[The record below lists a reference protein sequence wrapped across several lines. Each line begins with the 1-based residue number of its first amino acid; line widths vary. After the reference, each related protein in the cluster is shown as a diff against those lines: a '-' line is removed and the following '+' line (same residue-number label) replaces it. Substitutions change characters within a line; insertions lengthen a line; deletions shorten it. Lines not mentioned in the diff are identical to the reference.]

1 MYKLV
6 ILSLFLISC
15 TNNKNRT
22 VNQPVVMKDGGIKSI
37 EIISSGG
44 QLGSHS
50 RMLIDKDSTHYR
62 LTVAANPA
70 DNSEYHKKTVPQD
83 WEALI
88 TQINLGEFRSSEE
101 GKSVQPVDGVDTQI
115 IIVSDVDTISKMNAY
130 NNKIWKSVVEHVYDD
145 RK

>member
-1 MYKLV
+1 M
-6 ILSLFLISC
+6 
-15 TNNKNRT
+15 
-22 VNQPVVMKDGGIKSI
+22 
-37 EIISSGG
+37 
-44 QLGSHS
+44 
-50 RMLIDKDSTHYR
+50 
-62 LTVAANPA
+62 
-70 DNSEYHKKTVPQD
+70 PQD

-130 NNKIWKSVVEHVYDD
+130 NNKIWKSIVEHVYDD

>member
-22 VNQPVVMKDGGIKSI
+22 VNQPTITKDVDIKSI

-44 QLGSHS
+44 QLGSHT

-130 NNKIWKSVVEHVYDD
+130 NNKIWKSIVEHVYDD